1 MKRALLAIL
10 GTILIIVG
18 VGTAGVG
25 GTLAALTGPDAAI
38 SGDAGKV
45 SGNGY
50 ALVFNEFTINTGT
63 DTETLKSFAD
73 FKMGAKSTTG
83 QELFLGIAP
92 ADAVNEY
99 LRTTARD
106 IVSDLSGGTARVV
119 PVPGKT
125 IPAKPSEQTFW
136 TAQSQG
142 IDPTISLNAS
152 GANSTLVIMNADAQ
166 QQLSVDVTIGV
177 ESAAIFPAGLGL
189 LFVGVL
195 LLVVGIWVVVIAFRS
210 RDDTAAPAAPA
221 PLYPAEPLP
230 THAYVSDAA
239 TADPTPPA
247 PAVPNSPPPTQPPST
262 PGQS

>member
-50 ALVFNEFTINTGT
+50 ALVFNEFTINAGA
-63 DTETLKSFAD
+63 DTKALKSFVD

-83 QELFLGIAP
+83 SELFLGIAP
-92 ADAVNEY
+92 AEAVNGY
-99 LRTTARD
+99 LQTTARD

-125 IPAKPSEQTFW
+125 VPAKPSEQTIW

-142 IDPTISLNAS
+142 INPTISLNAS

-177 ESAAIFPAGLGL
+177 ESPAIFPVGLGL
-189 LFVGVL
+189 IFFGVL
-195 LLVVGIWVVVIAFRS
+195 LLVLGIWVVVIAFKP
-210 RDDTAAPAAPA
+210 RDDAMPPPAPM
-221 PLYPAEPLP
+221 PLYPADPLP
-230 THAYVSDAA
+230 AQVNVPGAGTAA
-239 TADPTPPA
+239 SNPPA
-247 PAVPNSPPPTQPPST
+247 AQQPMPPNPPPPT
-262 PGQS
+262 GDQS